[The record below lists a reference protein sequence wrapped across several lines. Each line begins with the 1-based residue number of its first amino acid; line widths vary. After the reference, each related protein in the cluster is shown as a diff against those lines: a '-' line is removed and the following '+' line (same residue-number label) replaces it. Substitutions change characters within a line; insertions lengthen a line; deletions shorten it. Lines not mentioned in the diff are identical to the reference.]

1 MPKSHYS
8 EQLELFPYIGKWL
21 LIAIVVAILSGTAS
35 AFLLFG
41 LEWATSTH
49 ENYHWLMWL
58 LPVAGFMVGWI
69 YLRFGQD
76 VEKGNNLL
84 IDEIHDPKKIIP
96 FRMAPFVFF
105 GNIVSILFGAS
116 VGREGTAVQ
125 MGGALADQMA
135 YLFKFDPE
143 HRRMILMAGISAGF
157 ASVFGTPLAGAI
169 FGLEVLIIGRMRY
182 EAIFPCTVAA
192 IIADQV
198 SLLWGVHHTH
208 YAIQTIPSI
217 TAWGL
222 CATMIAGVAFGFTG
236 KAFAE
241 LAHYTSTLFK
251 RHIAY
256 APLRPLIGGLL
267 IIAATWV
274 IGSDRYIG
282 LGVPTIVEAFEKPLA
297 SYDFVGK
304 LLFTIA
310 SIGSGFKGG
319 EVTPLFYIGATLGNA
334 LAPVLNMPFSLL
346 AGVGFV
352 AVFAGAANTPIA
364 SMVMAMELF
373 GAEVGIYAAI
383 ACVVSYLFSGKSG
396 IYRSQR
402 REQAKHAGSPGTTER

>member
-96 FRMAPFVFF
+96 FRIAPFVFF

-182 EAIFPCTVAA
+182 EANFPGTVAA

>member
-96 FRMAPFVFF
+96 FRIAPFVFF

>member
-58 LPVAGFMVGWI
+58 LPAAGFMVGWI

-297 SYDFVGK
+297 SYDFAGK